1 MRIMELVGQPNV
13 PITNEESEVYQ
24 LIEQAGSV
32 TKQQL
37 DARQLI
43 LVDNLIRKNIVI
55 RKVSDGNITYK
66 ISARV

>member
-1 MRIMELVGQPNV
+1 MELVGQPNV

-32 TKQQL
+32 MKQQL

-55 RKVSDGNITYK
+55 RKVFDGNITYK
-66 ISARV
+66 ISSRV